1 MIHTSSLEPRKPAE
15 SFRCDDSQNHYER
28 AFDNAGV
35 GLGLLSLEGRW
46 MTVNAR
52 LCQILGKNEQQLV
65 QELFHDTAEHSERRR
80 NGLHRDGW
88 NRKGS
93 FGLEQRRV
101 RQDGSELWVNWVVTL
116 ITNQMGC
123 PEFFVAVADDIS
135 FRKWMERNLL
145 CIRASIENSSEAIA
159 MLDPEGLHTYHN
171 FAFSELFGYEL
182 EELASVLCFER
193 LYAEPVFGQ
202 DVHRRV
208 LRGQSWRGEAE
219 MLTKGGRRFV
229 AEIRFHA
236 IHDESGQ
243 PVGWLAFHSDVSER
257 KTLEQE
263 LHQAQKMEAIGRLA
277 AKVAHDFNNFL
288 SIIRWN
294 SGSLL
299 TKIQNPVPVFRE
311 SLNQIMEAC
320 EQATRLT
327 RQLLMYGRKQTIELQ
342 ILDLNA
348 FLRRTMPSLLQ
359 SVGDSI
365 EVECAYGSELPLT
378 RIDPGMLEQVLVNL
392 AANAR
397 DAMPEGGRLR
407 IATSAIRQRTPENS
421 RLGGGEEI
429 CVRLTVE
436 DSGTGIDP
444 KNLPH
449 IFEPF
454 FTTKDIG
461 KGTGLGL
468 SIIDGIV
475 RQHGGWVEVS
485 SSLGKGTIFHISL
498 PAVPAAGKSTP
509 LKAKRGGAQQR

>member
-15 SFRCDDSQNHYER
+15 SLRCGDSQNDYKR

-35 GLGLLSLEGRW
+35 GLGLLSVDGRW
-46 MTVNAR
+46 VTVNSR
-52 LCQILGKNEQQLV
+52 LCQILGKNQEQLV
-65 QELFHDTAEHSERRR
+65 QESFHDTAEHSEHRR
-80 NGLHRDGW
+80 NVLHRDGW

-123 PEFFVAVADDIS
+123 PEFFVAVAEDVS

-171 FAFSELFGYEL
+171 FAFTELFGYEL
-182 EELASVLCFER
+182 EELVSVLCFER
-193 LYAEPVFGQ
+193 LYAEPLFGQ
-202 DVHRRV
+202 DIHRR
-208 LRGQSWRGEAE
+208 LAGGQSWRGEAE

-229 AEIRFHA
+229 AEIRFSA
-236 IHDESGQ
+236 IHDESGH
-243 PVGWLAFHSDVSER
+243 PVGWLAFHSDVTER
-257 KTLEQE
+257 KKLEQE

-294 SGSLL
+294 SDSLRGKL
-299 TKIQNPVPVFRE
+299 QNPLPMFRE
-311 SLNQIMEAC
+311 SINQITEAC
-320 EQATRLT
+320 EQATRMT

-342 ILDLNA
+342 IMDLNA
-348 FLRRTMPSLLQ
+348 FLGRTIHSVLQ
-359 SVGDSI
+359 TVGDLI
-365 EVECAYGSELPLT
+365 EVQCAYGSELPLT

-407 IATSAIRQRTPENS
+407 IATSAIRQRTPENPS
-421 RLGGGEEI
+421 LGGGEEI

-444 KNLPH
+444 KNLPR

-485 SSLGKGTIFHISL
+485 SSPGKGTTFHVCL
-498 PAVPAAGKSTP
+498 PAVRSAGKSTT
-509 LKAKRGGAQQR
+509 LKDKRGGAQQR

>member
-1 MIHTSSLEPRKPAE
+1 M
-15 SFRCDDSQNHYER
+15 D
-28 AFDNAGV
+28 
-35 GLGLLSLEGRW
+35 GRW
-46 MTVNAR
+46 MTVNSR
-52 LCQILGKNEQQLV
+52 LCHILGKNQEQLV
-65 QELFHDTAEHSERRR
+65 QESFHDTAEHSEHRR
-80 NGLHRDGW
+80 NGLHRDRW

-123 PEFFVAVADDIS
+123 PEFFVAVAEDVS

-171 FAFSELFGYEL
+171 FAFSALFGYDL
-182 EELASVLCFER
+182 EELA
-193 LYAEPVFGQ
+193 G
-202 DVHRRV
+202 VHRFDR
-208 LRGQSWRGEAE
+208 LFAESSLAQDIHHRIARGQSWRGEAE

-257 KTLEQE
+257 KKLEQE

-277 AKVAHDFNNFL
+277 AKIAHDFNNFL

-299 TKIQNPVPVFRE
+299 ARIQNPLPMFRE
-311 SLNQIMEAC
+311 SINQITEAC

-327 RQLLMYGRKQTIELQ
+327 RQLLMYGRKQTIDLQ
-342 ILDLNA
+342 IMDLNA
-348 FLRRTMPSLLQ
+348 FLGRTIHSILQ
-359 SVGDSI
+359 TVGDSI
-365 EVECAYGSELPLT
+365 EVQCAYSSDLPLA

-407 IATSAIRQRTPENS
+407 VATSTIRQRSPENS
-421 RLGGGEEI
+421 TLSGGEDI

-454 FTTKDIG
+454 FTTKEIG

-485 SSLGKGTIFHISL
+485 SSLGKGTAFHVCL
-498 PAVPAAGKSTP
+498 PAVRSAGKSTP
-509 LKAKRGGAQQR
+509 LKAKRVSAQQR